1 MLNNSWFH
9 WNSKYFSCPKI
20 FEIRAYAYIA
30 NFSLADATWHYSVMF
45 VGLSNITQ
53 WEMMDK
59 YTYVDAVLVRRV
71 IIGLG
76 NCNCELWIER
86 FGELSGDD
94 ILLDQNW
101 LISSLPGS
109 FEHSIYWLAVFCR
122 WSTLVTQIQLSYEIR
137 GAEGESMDGKKMW
150 KQSNRMKLT
159 NKKQQWHKSTQQ

>member
-122 WSTLVTQIQLSYEIR
+122 WSTHGDTNTIIIWNSRCRGRVDGWEKNVETIESNEIN
-137 GAEGESMDGKKMW
+137 
-150 KQSNRMKLT
+150 Q
-159 NKKQQWHKSTQQ
+159 